1 MDNSNH
7 DATWYKIAG
16 IEVGKE
22 IAKQR
27 EDMIYLGQDTA
38 DIKLNKTSIRLFHGT
53 GAGSYARSY
62 RAQKYLDNLQPKP
75 DIIGLGHVHYAFY
88 MQYLGTHVLQTA
100 SLQSAS
106 PYIKAK
112 GLPND
117 MSVWFVDV
125 DLDSRGKIFGI
136 RPELMSFG
144 DKGAK
149 VLKKSF

>member
-16 IEVGKE
+16 VDVGKE
-22 IAKQR
+22 ISR
-27 EDMIYLGQDTA
+27 RRDDMVHLGQDVA
-38 DIKLNKTSIRLFHGT
+38 DIKFNKTNVRLFHGT
-53 GAGSYARSY
+53 GGGSYARSY

-117 MSVWFVDV
+117 MSVWFVEA
-125 DLDSRGKIFGI
+125 DLDSRGSIYEF
-136 RPELMSFG
+136 RPELMSFT
-144 DKGAK
+144 DKGNK
-149 VLKKSF
+149 VLKKIK